1 MLNPLDLIHG
11 LCSHLD
17 PALVERHL
25 RRMPAAYFE
34 RFAAADI
41 ARHVK
46 LLAEVT
52 AAEPVA
58 VEVRPLGAQVFE
70 VVVGCANLSGS
81 VACVTTALAAD
92 RFDLEDVQIASYEE
106 ASDAEPPEPSMSV
119 IILRVTGPA
128 AGGHPT
134 ADLAGAL
141 RQRLTPA
148 FAHLARGEFL
158 AAQAAAAAHH
168 SEPPVSDRGLTAD
181 APAALRASTG
191 LVLGGD
197 YRLERRLATGGM
209 SEIYLAIQLSLDRT
223 VAVKIAREES
233 PPDSDLAAR
242 FAREAVVLAQFTC
255 PYIVPVLAAGA
266 EPSGGGVLGWIAME
280 YEAGGDLARWLT
292 QQGPPALALGLRW
305 FRQALEALRYAH
317 RNAVLHRDLK
327 PHNLLLTADGNV
339 KVGDF
344 GLFKRVRAD
353 DPARRPVGAVH
364 GTPHYMSPEQARGEH
379 LDERSDIFS
388 LGTTFFHVFSGRL
401 PFEHA
406 NPAGLMRRIT
416 HADAPRLTDVA
427 AHLPVPLAV
436 ILARMLARGREERY
450 QDVGVIIEDL
460 ASYESRGLL
469 RSSESGAFMPVPAV
483 RENDPPAGDTTTA
496 YVPAAPS
503 DQVG

>member
-11 LCSHLD
+11 LCSHVD

-46 LLAEVT
+46 LLAGVT
-52 AAEPVA
+52 ADEPVA
-58 VEVRPLGAQVFE
+58 VEARPLGAQVYE
-70 VVVGCANLSGS
+70 IVVACGNLPGS

-92 RFDLEDVQIASYEE
+92 RFDLEDVQIASYEDPSD
-106 ASDAEPPEPSMSV
+106 ADAEPSRSV
-119 IILRVTGPA
+119 ILLRVSGPA
-128 AGGHPT
+128 DPHPA
-134 ADLAGAL
+134 ADLAEAL
-141 RQRLTPA
+141 RGRLLPA

-158 AAQAAAAAHH
+158 DAQAAAAAH
-168 SEPPVSDRGLTAD
+168 RLTAAGETVRDGED

-191 LVLGGD
+191 LLLGGD

-209 SEIYLAIQLSLDRT
+209 SEIYLATQISLDRT
-223 VAVKIAREES
+223 VAVKIAREDSPAES
-233 PPDSDLAAR
+233 DIAAR
-242 FAREAVVLAQFTC
+242 FAREAVVLAQFNC

-266 EPSGGGVLGWIAME
+266 EPSGTGVLGWIAME
-280 YEAGGDLARWLT
+280 YEAGGDLARWLE
-292 QQGPPALALGLRW
+292 QQGPPASELGLRW

-344 GLFKRVRAD
+344 GLFKRVRAED
-353 DPARRPVGAVH
+353 AAGRRTRAVH

-388 LGTTFFHVFSGRL
+388 LGTTFFHVFSGQL

-406 NPAGLMRRIT
+406 SPSELMRRIT
-416 HADAPRLTDVA
+416 HADAPRLTDA
-427 AHLPVPLAV
+427 APHLPVPLAV
-436 ILARMLARGREERY
+436 ILGRMLARRRDERY

-469 RSSESGAFMPVPAV
+469 RSSDSGAFMPVPAV
-483 RENDPPAGDTTTA
+483 RDAEPVAGGTTTA

-503 DQVG
+503 S